1 MRKLIMAVAVLGMSA
16 TMNFAK
22 AQCVNEYGNK
32 EPFAVEF
39 SRLSSYLGLAPYQ
52 MEEVLNINDYFVQE
66 QRKSLSK
73 DLKRQDERLQKAVY
87 GNLKLMKEALTA
99 DQYRKYVIL
108 LNVTNN
114 NNRLTGAVTF
124 TITFWFGIF
133 SNSTATVYVPFSSP
147 PTTKLLAAVLSILE
161 PLA

>member
-73 DLKRQDERLQKAVY
+73 DLKRQDERFRKAVY

-114 NNRLTGAVTF
+114 NSRLTGAVTF
-124 TITFWFGIF
+124 TDI
-133 SNSTATVYVPFSSP
+133 Y
-147 PTTKLLAAVLSILE
+147 LAE
-161 PLA
+161 NK

>member
-52 MEEVLNINDYFVQE
+52 MEEVLNINEYFEQE
-66 QRKSLSK
+66 QKKSLSK

-124 TITFWFGIF
+124 TDI
-133 SNSTATVYVPFSSP
+133 Y
-147 PTTKLLAAVLSILE
+147 LAE
-161 PLA
+161 NK

>member
-39 SRLSSYLGLAPYQ
+39 SRVSSYLGLAPYQ

-124 TITFWFGIF
+124 TDI
-133 SNSTATVYVPFSSP
+133 Y
-147 PTTKLLAAVLSILE
+147 LAE
-161 PLA
+161 NK

>member
-87 GNLKLMKEALTA
+87 GNLKLMKEAVTA
-99 DQYRKYVIL
+99 EQYRKYVIL

-124 TITFWFGIF
+124 TDI
-133 SNSTATVYVPFSSP
+133 Y
-147 PTTKLLAAVLSILE
+147 LAE
-161 PLA
+161 NK

>member
-124 TITFWFGIF
+124 TDI
-133 SNSTATVYVPFSSP
+133 Y
-147 PTTKLLAAVLSILE
+147 LAEIK
-161 PLA
+161 

>member
-66 QRKSLSK
+66 QRKSLST

-124 TITFWFGIF
+124 TDI
-133 SNSTATVYVPFSSP
+133 Y
-147 PTTKLLAAVLSILE
+147 LAE
-161 PLA
+161 NK

>member
-39 SRLSSYLGLAPYQ
+39 SRLSSYLGLAPSQ
-52 MEEVLNINDYFVQE
+52 MEEVLNINDYFVRE

-73 DLKRQDERLQKAVY
+73 HLRRQDERLQKAVY

-124 TITFWFGIF
+124 ADI
-133 SNSTATVYVPFSSP
+133 Y
-147 PTTKLLAAVLSILE
+147 LAE
-161 PLA
+161 NK

>member
-22 AQCVNEYGNK
+22 AQCVNEYRNK

-124 TITFWFGIF
+124 TDI
-133 SNSTATVYVPFSSP
+133 Y
-147 PTTKLLAAVLSILE
+147 LAE
-161 PLA
+161 NK

>member
-32 EPFAVEF
+32 GPFAVEF

-124 TITFWFGIF
+124 TDI
-133 SNSTATVYVPFSSP
+133 Y
-147 PTTKLLAAVLSILE
+147 LAE
-161 PLA
+161 NK

>member
-87 GNLKLMKEALTA
+87 GNLKLMKEELTA

-124 TITFWFGIF
+124 TDI
-133 SNSTATVYVPFSSP
+133 Y
-147 PTTKLLAAVLSILE
+147 LAE
-161 PLA
+161 NK

>member
-22 AQCVNEYGNK
+22 AQCVNEYGDK

-124 TITFWFGIF
+124 TDI
-133 SNSTATVYVPFSSP
+133 Y
-147 PTTKLLAAVLSILE
+147 LAE
-161 PLA
+161 NK

>member
-52 MEEVLNINDYFVQE
+52 MEEVLNINDNFVQE

-124 TITFWFGIF
+124 TDI
-133 SNSTATVYVPFSSP
+133 Y
-147 PTTKLLAAVLSILE
+147 LAE
-161 PLA
+161 NK

>member
-124 TITFWFGIF
+124 TDI
-133 SNSTATVYVPFSSP
+133 Y
-147 PTTKLLAAVLSILE
+147 LAGNK
-161 PLA
+161 

>member
-1 MRKLIMAVAVLGMSA
+1 MAVVVLGMSA

-87 GNLKLMKEALTA
+87 GNLKLMKEALT

-124 TITFWFGIF
+124 TDI
-133 SNSTATVYVPFSSP
+133 Y
-147 PTTKLLAAVLSILE
+147 LAE
-161 PLA
+161 NK

>member
-39 SRLSSYLGLAPYQ
+39 SRLSSYLGLVPYQ

-73 DLKRQDERLQKAVY
+73 DLKREDERLQKAVY

-124 TITFWFGIF
+124 TDI
-133 SNSTATVYVPFSSP
+133 Y
-147 PTTKLLAAVLSILE
+147 LAE
-161 PLA
+161 NK

>member
-66 QRKSLSK
+66 QIKSLSK

-124 TITFWFGIF
+124 TDI
-133 SNSTATVYVPFSSP
+133 Y
-147 PTTKLLAAVLSILE
+147 LAE
-161 PLA
+161 NK

>member
-1 MRKLIMAVAVLGMSA
+1 MAVAVLGMSA

-66 QRKSLSK
+66 QRNSLSK

-124 TITFWFGIF
+124 TDI
-133 SNSTATVYVPFSSP
+133 Y
-147 PTTKLLAAVLSILE
+147 LAE
-161 PLA
+161 NK

>member
-1 MRKLIMAVAVLGMSA
+1 MRKLIRAVAVLGMSA

-124 TITFWFGIF
+124 TDI
-133 SNSTATVYVPFSSP
+133 Y
-147 PTTKLLAAVLSILE
+147 LAE
-161 PLA
+161 NK

>member
-32 EPFAVEF
+32 EPYAVEF

-124 TITFWFGIF
+124 TDI
-133 SNSTATVYVPFSSP
+133 Y
-147 PTTKLLAAVLSILE
+147 LAE
-161 PLA
+161 NK

>member
-1 MRKLIMAVAVLGMSA
+1 MAVAVLGMSA

-52 MEEVLNINDYFVQE
+52 MEEVLNINDYFGQE

-124 TITFWFGIF
+124 TDI
-133 SNSTATVYVPFSSP
+133 Y
-147 PTTKLLAAVLSILE
+147 LAE
-161 PLA
+161 NK